1 MKKYIVVFITASC
14 LKEAGKI
21 ADALLSKRF
30 VACVNIIK
38 GVDSFFTWKR
48 KKERAKEILLIAKTE
63 FSRFSEVEK
72 LVKKNH
78 SYETPE
84 IIAIPIMTGNKEY
97 LKWIED
103 SVR

>member
-14 LKEAGKI
+14 LKEARKI
-21 ADALLSKRF
+21 ADALLSKRL

-48 KKERAKEILLIAKTE
+48 KKERAREILLIAKTE
-63 FSRFSEVEK
+63 FSKFGEVEK
-72 LVKKNH
+72 LVKRNH
-78 SYETPE
+78 FYETPE
-84 IIAIPIMTGNKEY
+84 IIAIPIVAGSKQY

-103 SVR
+103 SVK